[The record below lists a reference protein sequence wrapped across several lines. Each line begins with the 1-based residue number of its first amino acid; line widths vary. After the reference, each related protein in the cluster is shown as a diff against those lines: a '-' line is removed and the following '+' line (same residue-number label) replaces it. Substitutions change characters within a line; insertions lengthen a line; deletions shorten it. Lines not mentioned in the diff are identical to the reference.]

1 MGKERV
7 FVIGLDA
14 ADPDLLDLWIK
25 SGELPFFEQLM
36 REGTYCRLKC
46 IPPTFSPVEW
56 TSILTGTNPGK
67 HSIFGF
73 EKLVKGSRQIKV
85 LNRTDRK
92 SVTFYE
98 ILAEAGKQVGLI
110 NMVMTYPAA
119 AINGF
124 MITGMETPD
133 LSSPGISYP
142 KGLIEELRSVGCNYQ
157 ISPGIAGLIM
167 DGRAKEAVVALDSVI
182 DERYK
187 ATKYLMEKYDCDLMV
202 VLFSQI
208 DNCGHYFW
216 RFQDKLHPEYTE
228 EEGAQF
234 GDVMLKIYQKHEGIL
249 RDLMSEYPDA
259 TFVICSD
266 HGMGFNYEARY
277 YLKELFTRLG
287 WYCPADTSQTHA
299 SLRNLLAR
307 VVKSTYWLIFK
318 RFPIHYKRK
327 IAGLFPNLRSRVEL
341 IVSNVDWDRTRI
353 YSNDDFFSIMINK
366 IDKEG
371 QVSFSSEE
379 AVFNFR
385 DRIIEKLR
393 ALEELGSGKPLV
405 KKVHTREALYS
416 GDYVDD
422 APDLVIEWEEV
433 RLRTGIRCGEIT
445 IRPEEINK
453 SELHKILSGEHR
465 PYGILLMKGE
475 MIQKDRRMAD
485 GSILD
490 IAPTVL
496 YIAGQPIPKAMD
508 GKVLLEAFCES
519 FRAENP
525 VEYIDAVQRTR
536 SEEEF
541 SFSTEESLEIQERLR
556 KLGYIE

>member
-1 MGKERV
+1 MARATLKKDRAMGKERV

-133 LSSPGISYP
+133 LSSPRISYP

-187 ATKYLMEKYDCDLMV
+187 ATKYLMEKYDCD
-202 VLFSQI
+202 
-208 DNCGHYFW
+208 
-216 RFQDKLHPEYTE
+216 
-228 EEGAQF
+228 
-234 GDVMLKIYQKHEGIL
+234 
-249 RDLMSEYPDA
+249 DA

-287 WYCPADTSQTHA
+287 WYCPADTSQAYA

-366 IDKEG
+366 IDREG
-371 QVSFSSEE
+371 KVSFSSEE

-433 RLRTGIRCGEIT
+433 RLRAGIRCGEIT

-465 PYGILLMKGE
+465 PYGILLIKGE

-496 YIAGQPIPKAMD
+496 YLAGQPIPKAMD

-525 VEYIDAVQRTR
+525 VKYIDAVQGTR

-541 SFSTEESLEIQERLR
+541 SFPAKESLEIQERLR